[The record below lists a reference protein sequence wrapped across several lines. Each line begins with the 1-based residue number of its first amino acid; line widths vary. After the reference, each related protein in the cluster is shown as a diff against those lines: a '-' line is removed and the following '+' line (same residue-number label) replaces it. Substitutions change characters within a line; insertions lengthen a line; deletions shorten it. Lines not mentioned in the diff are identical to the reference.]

1 MYNTNDRANDKVRKP
16 TMAMARIKKTVLTS
30 PNHGTLTAYIS
41 NGSHRE
47 FDSRLKSKG
56 ELHQQEM
63 ATPIM
68 SFLSLVP
75 RPHPAS
81 ADSLGLIKIH
91 SLLYA

>member
-47 FDSRLKSKG
+47 FDSRLT
-56 ELHQQEM
+56 E
-63 ATPIM
+63 
-68 SFLSLVP
+68 
-75 RPHPAS
+75 
-81 ADSLGLIKIH
+81 
-91 SLLYA
+91 